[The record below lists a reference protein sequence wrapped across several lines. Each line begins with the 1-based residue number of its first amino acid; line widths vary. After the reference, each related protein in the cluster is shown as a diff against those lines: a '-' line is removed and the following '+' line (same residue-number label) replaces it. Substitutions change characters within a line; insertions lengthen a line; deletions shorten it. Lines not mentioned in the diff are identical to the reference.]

1 MAGVTGAVDFVVAG
15 AVDFVVAEVAE
26 VVDVVV
32 AGAVD
37 VVVAGAVDAV
47 ATGTSSSGN
56 SSWRAR
62 EPWFLR
68 LRLRFSSDCTWIRH
82 CCVKFARF
90 FFTTAKAAL

>member
-26 VVDVVV
+26 V
-32 AGAVD
+32 VD